1 MDGKGI
7 GKHVGN
13 ANGQDMGLNIKG
25 VVILQ
30 IDEYQKLAARTMNH
44 HLTKEETLR
53 HSLFEMCGEL
63 GEIHSIYQKVYQGH
77 QIKVEDLKL
86 EVGDLLWGI
95 AEFCTVNGWSLEEI
109 CQMNVDKLK
118 KRYPEGFAEERS
130 LDRDE

>member
-1 MDGKGI
+1 ME
-7 GKHVGN
+7 
-13 ANGQDMGLNIKG
+13 M
-25 VVILQ
+25 
-30 IDEYQKLAARTMNH
+30 DEYQILAARTINRN
-44 HLTKEETLR
+44 LTKEEILR

-95 AEFCTVNGWSLEEI
+95 AEFCTVNGWSLENV